1 MDDEIVQGNY
11 AIHYQSILR
20 DNSEKSFE
28 YEKMTLTFENS
39 LINFFKS
46 NKNMFYGRNKTI
58 ESFFGVYYTPN
69 HKWFKLYGTIFINGN

>member
-11 AIHYQSILR
+11 AIHYQSIFG

-46 NKNMFYGRNKTI
+46 NKNIFYGRNKTS
-58 ESFFGVYYTPN
+58 ES
-69 HKWFKLYGTIFINGN
+69 IF